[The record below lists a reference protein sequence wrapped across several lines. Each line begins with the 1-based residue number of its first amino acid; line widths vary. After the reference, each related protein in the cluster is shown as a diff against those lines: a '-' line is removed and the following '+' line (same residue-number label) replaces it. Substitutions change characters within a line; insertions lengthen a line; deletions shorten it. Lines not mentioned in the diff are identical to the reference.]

1 MMNVLCFFSAI
12 KWAPV
17 MHLPILALHF
27 HRKLCKL
34 SHTFLQQL
42 YKCHRVQGQDW
53 LIHQLKV
60 TDGSS
65 SYQGSHLKRRQTLRV
80 VFFSLF
86 LLLLFCWIFI
96 FFCLFLFLIFISQKL
111 TYKVIILQLPN
122 TQCSLKPMKVLPG
135 RLG

>member
-80 VFFSLF
+80 VFFLC
-86 LLLLFCWIFI
+86 FCYCYFAGFS
-96 FFCLFLFLIFISQKL
+96 FFFLFLFLIFISQKL

>member
-80 VFFSLF
+80 VFFF
-86 LLLLFCWIFI
+86 VFVTAILLDFH
-96 FFCLFLFLIFISQKL
+96 FFLFLFLIFISQKL

-122 TQCSLKPMKVLPG
+122 TQCSLKPMEVLPG